1 VVPEVEVDVGNV
13 QLLQI
18 AVGNI
23 MAAPVWN
30 GVELDAV
37 GKLHLVLVIK
47 PPGLLCPLGFPL

>member
-1 VVPEVEVDVGNV
+1 MSEQAEAGKV

-37 GKLHLVLVIK
+37 GELHLVGVVK
-47 PPGLLCPLGFPL
+47 PPDLLCPLGVPL